1 MQLLGAAHLKKKTK
15 KIPLKKILYISGN
28 ETLLL

>member
-1 MQLLGAAHLKKKTK
+1 MQLLGAEHLKKEQK
-15 KIPLKKILYISGN
+15 KFTLKKILYISGN